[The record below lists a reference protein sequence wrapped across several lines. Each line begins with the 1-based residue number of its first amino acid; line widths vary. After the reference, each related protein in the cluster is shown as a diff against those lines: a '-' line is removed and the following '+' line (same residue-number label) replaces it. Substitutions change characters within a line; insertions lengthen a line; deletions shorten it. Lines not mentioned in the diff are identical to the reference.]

1 MKNKIE
7 YITLTWK
14 STPKSDENIC
24 KFDCVTA
31 IIKNKDTE
39 LFLAL
44 EFIREEF
51 WLVWWKLEKWEN
63 KNEAIIREIEEETG
77 YKKAEIKKI
86 LFEEIHSRWYKA
98 RKNREEE
105 ALDKV
110 FYVEVEE
117 KYKSEI
123 IWADVWTESIH
134 WFNEKEMLEKL
145 TLTHHIYFFEEF
157 LKNKI
162 N

>member
-1 MKNKIE
+1 MKKNIK

-14 STPKSDENIC
+14 SKPRSDKNIN
-24 KFDCVTA
+24 KFECVTA
-31 IIKNKDTE
+31 VIKNKDTG

-51 WLVWWKLEKWEN
+51 WLVWWKIEEREN
-63 KNEAIIREIEEETG
+63 KEDAIIREIEEETG
-77 YKKAEIKKI
+77 YKNAIIKKVI
-86 LFEEIHSRWYKA
+86 FEEIYSRWYKA

-110 FYVEVEE
+110 FYVEIEE
-117 KYKSEI
+117 KNKSKI
-123 IWADVWTESIH
+123 MWADVWTEKIH
-134 WFNEKEMLEKL
+134 MFTKEEMLKKL

-157 LKNKI
+157 LKTN
-162 N
+162 